1 MSAILNLKYFNS
13 FWLKKISSMVNNQ
26 PSNPRSNLAN
36 VPGGY
41 TSNDQTDWYIEEA
54 RIRGGYNNTSVDF
67 GVKAYLVEDQS
78 NQQHRFNSIIYSG
91 VFNSRTGVNDTNVFS
106 VSDDI
111 TKSADPANGS
121 IQKLFAEN
129 TDLIVFQ
136 EDKVSRA
143 LIDKD
148 AIYSAEG
155 SAITTSAAQVVGQ
168 MVPYLGNYG
177 ITTDPESFAV
187 YGYRK
192 YFTDR
197 KRNAVLR
204 LSRDGITEISSYG
217 MRDFFRDKI
226 SSLSPSSKII
236 GGWDIHSKNYVLSI
250 QQDNGSY
257 DTLSFDEEAKGWTSF
272 FSYKPNF
279 ILSINSSLYSAY
291 NGELWKHYSFDD
303 SSSVR
308 RGIFY
313 GQQYESSVQFVF
325 NSNQSLVKNFKTIN
339 YEGSADW
346 RVSAI
351 STTID
356 TGLSIDKAAGPSSRS
371 TLLGLEAQLWNNN
384 FKRKENKYFANIV
397 NSTPVQA
404 GDIVFGNGG
413 TSGVKGFFAVVDMS
427 VDNSIGGKKELFA
440 VSTDYSESSY

>member
-13 FWLKKISSMVNNQ
+13 FWLKKIDSMANNQ
-26 PSNPRSNLAN
+26 PSNPRSNLEN

-41 TSNDQTDWYIEEA
+41 ASSDARDWYVEEA
-54 RIRGGYNNTSVDF
+54 RIRGGYNNNSIDF
-67 GVKAYLVEDQS
+67 GVKAYLVEDQPT
-78 NQQHRFNSIIYSG
+78 QQHRFNSIIYSG
-91 VFNSRTGVNDTNVFS
+91 VFNSRTGVNSTNVFS
-106 VSDDI
+106 VGDDI

-129 TDLIVFQ
+129 TDLIILQ

-155 SAITTSAAQVVGQ
+155 GAITTSASQVIGQ

-197 KRNAVLR
+197 KRNVVLR

-217 MRDFFRDKI
+217 MSDFFRDKI
-226 SSLSPSSKII
+226 SSLSSSSKII
-236 GGWDIHSKNYVLSI
+236 GGWDMHSKNYVLSI
-250 QQDNGSY
+250 QQDDGSY
-257 DTLSFDEEAKGWTSF
+257 DTLSFDEDVKGWTSF
-272 FSYKPNF
+272 FSYKPDF
-279 ILSINSSLYSAY
+279 ILSLNSSLYSSH
-291 NGELWKHYSFDD
+291 NGELWKHYSFDE
-303 SSSVR
+303 SSSVN

-313 GQQYESSVQFVF
+313 GQQYKSSVQFVF
-325 NSNQSLVKNFKTIN
+325 NNKQSLVKNFKTIN
-339 YEGSADW
+339 YEGSGDW
-346 RVSAI
+346 RVDLIA
-351 STTID
+351 TTID
-356 TGLSIDKAAGPSSRS
+356 VGLSIDRAAGPSSRN
-371 TLLGLEAQLWNNN
+371 TLLKLEAQLWNNN

-397 NSTPVQA
+397 NSTPVEP

-413 TSGVKGFFAVVDMS
+413 VSGVKGFFAVVNMS
-427 VDNSIGGKKELFA
+427 VDNSLGGKKELFA
-440 VSTDYSESSY
+440 VSTDYTESSY